1 MQIRDCKSLCL
12 STLYTGCIPPRY
24 IVTMV
29 RYWLCLSTLYTGC
42 ILKLSRN
49 RAPRSCFASAHSI
62 QVASVFCSFIYN
74 RKDPFASAHS
84 IQVASKTSPTGFL
97 NANFASAHSIQVA
110 SLINHARALRS
121 DFASAHS
128 IQVAS
133 DNPEKYQYN
142 PVLCLSTLYTG
153 CITFYVEYYALICAL
168 PQHTLYRLHR
178 LWHPPTESVPSFASA
193 HSIQV
198 ASMFDSYDTFA
209 MVFASAHSI
218 QVAS

>member
-49 RAPRSCFASAHSI
+49 RAPRSC
-62 QVASVFCSFIYN
+62 
-74 RKDPFASAHS
+74 
-84 IQVASKTSPTGFL
+84 
-97 NANFASAHSIQVA
+97 
-110 SLINHARALRS
+110 
-121 DFASAHS
+121 FASAHS